1 MALLADEELAGK
13 ASRKRGISS
22 EGWKD
27 IGYYI
32 DENGRKRFG
41 VIPKK
46 QYQNYEYDP

>member
-1 MALLADEELAGK
+1 MAELADEELIGK
-13 ASRKRGISS
+13 VPRKKNSNT

-46 QYQNYEYDP
+46 QNQRYEYDP